1 MAARPTPA
9 PAAPSCPECDRG
21 PAAPPALDRR
31 RFLRAV
37 GTSAAALAA
46 AGVLPTPKA
55 RARSEAAKSAEGMV
69 QELVAGLSADQ
80 RKKLVLPWDHKTGG
94 TPTRLGMFNAPVGD
108 SVIHKEYTKPQ
119 TELLAKLFRSI
130 CNGDDG
136 YRRLS
141 RGGDFDDSG
150 AFDNLGCLVFGDP
163 KDGKYSLMFAGH
175 HLTLRCDGNSE
186 EGAAFGGP
194 LYYGHSPNGYSDKN
208 VFAYQT
214 KSVRTLFDA
223 LDAKQRAA
231 AVLTGTPGEQA
242 ASVKFRKPDAAM
254 PGLPIG
260 EMTADQKG
268 LVEKV
273 MRDLISPYRKEDG
286 DEVME
291 VIKANGGM
299 GKIGLAFYQD
309 PKPTDTQPWH
319 FWRLEG
325 PGFVW
330 NFRVLPHV
338 HTYVNVNSRMG

>member
-1 MAARPTPA
+1 MAPT
-9 PAAPSCPECDRG
+9 PAAPSCPECEAG
-21 PAAPPALDRR
+21 PVAPPVLDRR
-31 RFLRAV
+31 LFLRAV
-37 GTSAAALAA
+37 GTSAVALAA
-46 AGVLPTPKA
+46 GRLTPAA
-55 RARSEAAKSAEGMV
+55 RARAEAARQAEAMV
-69 QELVAGLSADQ
+69 RELVAGLSADQ
-80 RKKLVLPWDHKTGG
+80 RKKLVLPWDHKQANG
-94 TPTRLGMFNAPVGD
+94 TPTRLGMYNAPVGD

-119 TELLAKLFRSI
+119 AELLAKLFRSL

-150 AFDNLGCLVFGDP
+150 AFDNIGCLVFGDP
-163 KDGKYSLMFAGH
+163 KGDKYSLVFAGH
-175 HLTLRCDGNSE
+175 HLTLRCDGDSE
-186 EGAAFGGP
+186 DGAAFGGP

-223 LDAKQRAA
+223 LDAKQRKA
-231 AVLTGTPGEQA
+231 AVLTGSPGEQA
-242 ASVKFRKPDAAM
+242 ASVQFRKPSEAT

-260 EMTADQKG
+260 DMTADQKE

-273 MRDLISPYRKEDG
+273 MRDLVSPYRKEDG

-299 GKIGLAFYQD
+299 GKISLAYYQD
-309 PKPTDTQPWH
+309 PKPTDNQPWH

-338 HTYVNVNSRMG
+338 HTYVNVSTRPG

>member
-1 MAARPTPA
+1 MAPTP
-9 PAAPSCPECDRG
+9 PPVPCPECDH
-21 PAAPPALDRR
+21 PPAVDRR
-31 RFLRAV
+31 RFLRTIGTGAV
-37 GTSAAALAA
+37 AVLGSGGLHPPLAS
-46 AGVLPTPKA
+46 A
-55 RARSEAAKSAEGMV
+55 RAEAARQAEAMV
-69 QELVAGLSADQ
+69 KELVAGLSADQ
-80 RKKLVLPWDHKTGG
+80 RKKLVRPWDQKQPDG
-94 TPTRLGMFNAPVGD
+94 TPTRLGMFNAPVGE

-119 TELLAKLFRSI
+119 GELLAKLFRSL

-150 AFDNLGCLVFGDP
+150 AFDNIGCLVFGDP
-163 KDGKYSLMFAGH
+163 KEGKYSLMFAGH
-175 HLTLRCDGNSE
+175 HLTLRCDGDSE

-223 LDAKQRAA
+223 LDPKQRTA
-231 AVLTGTPGEQA
+231 AVLTGSPGELA
-242 ASVKFRKPDAAM
+242 PSVKFRKAAEAR

-260 EMTADQKG
+260 EMTRDQQE

-273 MRDLISPYRKEDG
+273 MRDLVSPYRKEDG
-286 DEVME
+286 DEVLA

-299 GKIGLAFYQD
+299 DKIGLAFYQD
-309 PKPTDTQPWH
+309 PKPTDNQPWH

-338 HTYVNVNSRMG
+338 HTYVNVSTRLG

>member
-1 MAARPTPA
+1 MAAAPTPAARP
-9 PAAPSCPECDRG
+9 CPDCDH
-21 PAAPPALDRR
+21 PPALDRR
-31 RFLRAV
+31 RFFRAV
-37 GTSAAALAA
+37 GTSAAALAVGGPLA
-46 AGVLPTPKA
+46 PRA
-55 RARSEAAKSAEGMV
+55 RARSEAAKTAEEMV
-69 QELVAGLSADQ
+69 KELVAGLSADQ
-80 RKKLVLPWDHKTGG
+80 RKKLVLPWAHKQADG
-94 TPTRLGMFNAPVGD
+94 TPTRLGMYNAPVGE

-119 TELLAKLFRSI
+119 AELLARLFRSI

-150 AFDNLGCLVFGDP
+150 AFDNIGCLVFGDP
-163 KDGKYSLMFAGH
+163 KEGKYSLMFAGH

-186 EGAAFGGP
+186 DGAAFGGP

-223 LDAKQRAA
+223 LDARQRKA
-231 AVLTGTPGEQA
+231 AVLSGSPGEMA
-242 ASVKFRKPDAAM
+242 ASVKFRKPDAV

-260 EMTADQKG
+260 DMSADQKE
-268 LVEKV
+268 LVETV
-273 MRDLISPYRKEDG
+273 MRDLVSPYRKEDG

-299 GKIGLAFYQD
+299 GKVRLAFYQD
-309 PKPTDTQPWH
+309 PKPTDRQPWH

-338 HTYVNVNSRMG
+338 HTFVNVSSKVG

>member
-1 MAARPTPA
+1 MAPTPN
-9 PAAPSCPECDRG
+9 PRPCPECGSG
-21 PAAPPALDRR
+21 PAPDRR
-31 RFLRAV
+31 HFLRAV
-37 GTSAAALAA
+37 GAGAVALAS
-46 AGVLPTPKA
+46 GGLSVPKA
-55 RARSEAAKSAEGMV
+55 RARSEAATAAEEMV
-69 QELVAGLSADQ
+69 KELVAGLSAAQ
-80 RKKLVLPWDHKTGG
+80 RKKLVLPWDHKQANG
-94 TPTRLGMFNAPVGD
+94 TPTRLGMYNAPVGE

-119 TELLAKLFRSI
+119 AELLAKLFRNL
-130 CNGDDG
+130 CNGDEG
-136 YRRLS
+136 YKRLS

-150 AFDNLGCLVFGDP
+150 AFDNIGCLVFGDP
-163 KDGKYSLMFAGH
+163 SEGRQYSLMFAGH

-223 LDAKQRAA
+223 LDAKQRGA
-231 AVLTGTPGEQA
+231 AVLSGSPGEQA
-242 ASVKFRKPDAAM
+242 ASVKFRTPPDTP

-260 EMTADQKG
+260 DMTGDQKE

-291 VIKANGGM
+291 VLKANGGM
-299 GKIGLAFYQD
+299 GKVRLAFYQD
-309 PKPTDTQPWH
+309 PKPTDRQPWH

-338 HTYVNVNSRMG
+338 HTFVNVSTKVV